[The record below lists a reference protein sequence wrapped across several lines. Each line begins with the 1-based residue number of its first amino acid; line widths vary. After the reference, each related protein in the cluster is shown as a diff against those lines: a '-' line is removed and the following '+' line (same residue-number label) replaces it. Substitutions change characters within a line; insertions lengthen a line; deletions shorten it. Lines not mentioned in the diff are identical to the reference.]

1 MTDKIGLAILRWTY
15 GKKSCQIQYLRM
27 PLEKKGE
34 YKVPLM
40 PWCIFTDYKELQ
52 RHRRAH
58 WFRRTVSNLKIN
70 SVLSM
75 LLCHWLSRTYRR
87 KKSEI
92 VECLINEGLTILW
105 LRAVFTLL
113 ICVLDVRV
121 AFNGDI
127 FFWDAEEWHS

>member
-1 MTDKIGLAILRWTY
+1 
-15 GKKSCQIQYLRM
+15 M
-27 PLEKKGE
+27 PLEKKGNIR
-34 YKVPLM
+34 Y
-40 PWCIFTDYKELQ
+40 PWCLDVYLQ
-52 RHRRAH
+52 TTKNFKDIAGRIDFGEQLATLRLIRCY
-58 WFRRTVSNLKIN
+58 
-70 SVLSM
+70 
-75 LLCHWLSRTYRR
+75 LCYFVTGLVVYRR